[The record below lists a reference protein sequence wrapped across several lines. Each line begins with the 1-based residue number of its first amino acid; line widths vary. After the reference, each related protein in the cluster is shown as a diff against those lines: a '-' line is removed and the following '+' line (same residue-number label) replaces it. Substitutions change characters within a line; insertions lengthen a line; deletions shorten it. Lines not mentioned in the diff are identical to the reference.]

1 MTLIDKSQDLSLASY
16 LEGRVLKFV
25 PERDTG
31 SNDHPFASLLMVFPM
46 QTSTGRMF
54 SLYMLQI
61 EMIKIFTSKLK
72 MLIKISVV

>member
-1 MTLIDKSQDLSLASY
+1 VTLIDKSQDLSLASY

-31 SNDHPFASLLMVFPM
+31 SNDHTFASLLMVFPM